1 MIHLVYVWFNLMQQ
15 LVALKQQHP
24 ISWALKNTSTSAKS
38 SQATTNI
45 LKKIHL
51 FKVPEVSI
59 H

>member
-24 ISWALKNTSTSAKS
+24 VSWALKNISTSAKS

-45 LKKIHL
+45 FQKTHL

>member
-45 LKKIHL
+45 FKKTHL
-51 FKVPEVSI
+51 FEVPEVSI

>member
-45 LKKIHL
+45 FKKTHL